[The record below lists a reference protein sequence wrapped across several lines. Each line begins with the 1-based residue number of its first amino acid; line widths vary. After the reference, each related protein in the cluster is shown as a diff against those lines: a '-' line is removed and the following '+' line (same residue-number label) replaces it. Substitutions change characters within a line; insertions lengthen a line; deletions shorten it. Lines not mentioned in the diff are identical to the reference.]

1 MIEFVFMLTRDD
13 TTVPDALDVFA
24 SLQSSGLCYVGFKL
38 NAWIGLFNMIPAGP
52 FDGAK
57 VLAWSPLYFGITVA
71 VGILLAF
78 AVEPVTVWGL
88 LGVSIRR
95 F

>member
-1 MIEFVFMLTRDD
+1 VL
-13 TTVPDALDVFA
+13 
-24 SLQSSGLCYVGFKL
+24 LCFIGFKL

-57 VLAWSPLYFGITVA
+57 VLAWSPLYFGMTVA
-71 VGILLAF
+71 VGLVLAF
-78 AVEPVTVWGL
+78 VVNPLMAWHLVGIP
-88 LGVSIRR
+88 IRG